1 MCGAGIKIGSAWVGM
16 KFSNLGEGKDP
27 VLGWKVSPGMEK

>member
-1 MCGAGIKIGSAWVGM
+1 MCGAGIKIGSAGVGM

-27 VLGWKVSPGMEK
+27 VLG